1 MNHDDALVG
10 FHAQELRDLRR
21 DVSRL
26 VEKVSGITTDVDTI
40 NSDLYNHGRDGLKTQ
55 FTMFVADYRARE
67 DERAKVERRR
77 WHAAGFA
84 LAVLTLAVTSLGVV
98 VTLRAVHE
106 GVVHIPS
113 LLHAVDA
120 PIYAASKTSA
130 QTAGLN

>member
-1 MNHDDALVG
+1 VNHDDALVG

-26 VEKVSGITTDVDTI
+26 VEKVSGVTTDVDTI

-77 WHAAGFA
+77 WRVAGFVLA
-84 LAVLTLAVTSLGVV
+84 LLTLAVTSLGVV
-98 VTLRAVHE
+98 VTLRAAHE
-106 GVVHIPS
+106 GVMYLPS
-113 LLHAVDA
+113 LPHAVGE
-120 PIYAASKTSA
+120 PIYAVNKTSA

>member
-26 VEKVSGITTDVDTI
+26 VEKVSGVTTDVDTI

-77 WHAAGFA
+77 WRVAGFVLA
-84 LAVLTLAVTSLGVV
+84 LLTLAVTSLGVV
-98 VTLRAVHE
+98 VTLRAAHE
-106 GVVHIPS
+106 GVMYLPR
-113 LLHAVDA
+113 LPHAVGA
-120 PIYAASKTSA
+120 PIYAVNKTSA

>member
-1 MNHDDALVG
+1 MNHDDAVISS
-10 FHAQELRDLRR
+10 HVQELRELRQG
-21 DVSRL
+21 VANLGEKMSR
-26 VEKVSGITTDVDTI
+26 VEAAVDTI

-77 WHAAGFA
+77 WHVAGFV

-98 VTLRAVHE
+98 VTLRAAHE
-106 GVVHIPS
+106 GALQLPS
-113 LLHAVDA
+113 LHAADS
-120 PIYAASKTSA
+120 PSYAVNENPA